1 VCGPKPFHKE
11 LLQCV
16 FDGEKF
22 KLVSSLSCI
31 ECFQYISGFSSR
43 KKPEPLQV
51 TEGGFE
57 RVSGVTDIEQ
67 VSYVG
72 SPYMPRC
79 IRTQWGKEMTSNK
92 HRSSESAKGANTI
105 KDDLSEAITLR
116 FCPLMIA
123 FM

>member
-1 VCGPKPFHKE
+1 MRVRRPKVQAGNGIINRRIQRIVSGRASGLLRE
-11 LLQCV
+11 L
-16 FDGEKF
+16 DA
-22 KLVSSLSCI
+22 
-31 ECFQYISGFSSR
+31 
-43 KKPEPLQV
+43 LQV

-57 RVSGVTDIEQ
+57 RISGVTEIEQ

-116 FCPLMIA
+116 CALL
-123 FM
+123 

>member
-1 VCGPKPFHKE
+1 M
-11 LLQCV
+11 
-16 FDGEKF
+16 
-22 KLVSSLSCI
+22 
-31 ECFQYISGFSSR
+31 
-43 KKPEPLQV
+43 QV

-57 RVSGVTDIEQ
+57 RVSGVTEIEQ

-92 HRSSESAKGANTI
+92 HRSSESARGANTI

-116 FCPLMIA
+116 SLLRPSYSKQETRIICNAPLA
-123 FM
+123 ATFKYTSGSGFLLARTKLCR